1 MENISV
7 LIADDNKEL
16 TLMVSNYLTLNHFN
30 VKASFNQGIDLLN
43 YLKQDSA
50 DLLILDICMP
60 IYDGFNI
67 LDELNNSKNYKK
79 PTKIILLSALSSEE
93 VISRACKNGIDY
105 FLVKPI
111 KLSNLLSTINS
122 LFNLDSIDNKIDRLL
137 NNYSI
142 KENLSGYKYLHY
154 AIKVCYNNPSLL
166 ESVTKEL
173 YPMIAESFDST
184 IDRVERAIRNA
195 IEQTYINHNLD
206 DEFDKKPTNT
216 KFIKYILNKIE

>member
-16 TLMVSNYLTLNHFN
+16 TLMISNYLTLNHFN

-43 YLKQDSA
+43 FLKQDSA

-67 LDELNNSKNYKK
+67 LDELNNSKNYNK

-154 AIKVCYNNPSLL
+154 AIKVCYNTPNLL

-195 IEQTYINHNLD
+195 IEQAYINHNLD